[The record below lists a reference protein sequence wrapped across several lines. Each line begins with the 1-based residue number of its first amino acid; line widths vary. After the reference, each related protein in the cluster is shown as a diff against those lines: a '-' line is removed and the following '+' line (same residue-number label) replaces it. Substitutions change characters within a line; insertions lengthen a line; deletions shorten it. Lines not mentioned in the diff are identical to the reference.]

1 MKIGLAAYAFEN
13 GDISFNLHQIEKA
26 MAAVSGKADLLC
38 FGETFLQGFDAL
50 TWQYERDKDVAVSQ
64 DSPVMEQLKALTV
77 QYGVDLLFGYVER
90 DGERIYSSCAVIER
104 GALLHNYRR
113 ISRGWKEY
121 DITDGHYCEGTS
133 TAPFLYRGRTVM
145 IALCGDLWDFP
156 ERFATDGLLIWP
168 VYVNYDPEEWTAAA
182 VEYAQQ
188 ARLAARETLMVNSLS
203 REPLP
208 SYGGA
213 FHFCDGAIAASVPLG
228 RDEILI
234 VEV

>member
-13 GDISFNLHQIEKA
+13 GDIAFNLHQIEKA

-50 TWQYERDKDVAVSQ
+50 AWQYERDKDVAVSQ

-121 DITDGHYCEGTS
+121 DITDGH
-133 TAPFLYRGRTVM
+133 
-145 IALCGDLWDFP
+145 
-156 ERFATDGLLIWP
+156 
-168 VYVNYDPEEWTAAA
+168 
-182 VEYAQQ
+182 
-188 ARLAARETLMVNSLS
+188 
-203 REPLP
+203 
-208 SYGGA
+208 
-213 FHFCDGAIAASVPLG
+213 
-228 RDEILI
+228 
-234 VEV
+234 